1 MLKSISVSYLK
12 TLISS
17 KIINLLRFRGKDT
30 KIIYDTCFHSSWT
43 LSINGCPFS
52 LHKNQHLGLCRACSI
67 QGLSAAAHSDRPTL
81 QQKHRTTSLSPAIYW
96 NSCMTI
102 STKSIHKSNEVP
114 FSIFLQDKFQTI
126 LSWWSGYM

>member
-1 MLKSISVSYLK
+1 MIKSISVSYLK

-81 QQKHRTTSLSPAIYW
+81 QQKHRTTSLSPAIC
-96 NSCMTI
+96 SC
-102 STKSIHKSNEVP
+102 KSNYH
-114 FSIFLQDKFQTI
+114 TI
-126 LSWWSGYM
+126 TTTTAPTYVLSKTSYMF